1 MKQNITNTDSLTQSK
16 AFPLR
21 GNKKGAVSLGIIG
34 GAGYTAGELIRILL
48 NHPLAELAFVQST
61 SNAGNLLSDVHTD
74 LLGDSD
80 IRFVAEADFSLID
93 VVFFCMGHGKSKE
106 FLLKNS
112 IPERVKII
120 DLSHDFRLKRDKNDF
135 VYGLPELNR
144 ELIRKST
151 KIANPGCF
159 ATGIQLAILPLAAA
173 GLIKDELHVNAITGS
188 TGAGQSPTET
198 SHFSWRNNNIS
209 VYKAFEHQHLGEIKQ
224 SLKQLQSDFKYDINF
239 IPVRGNHTRGIFA
252 SVYTKFDGSLKE
264 AVKLYQDYYSSHPFV
279 FVSNLNPDLKQV
291 VNTNKAIVY
300 LEKHGN
306 KLMIISVTD
315 NLLKGAS
322 GQAVQ
327 NMNLMFD
334 LEETLGLNL
343 KAVAF

>member
-1 MKQNITNTDSLTQSK
+1 V
-16 AFPLR
+16 
-21 GNKKGAVSLGIIG
+21 AVGIIG

-48 NHPLAELAFVQST
+48 YHPKAELSFIQSS
-61 SNAGNLLSDVHTD
+61 SNAGNLISDVHTD
-74 LLGDSD
+74 LLGDTELK
-80 IRFVAEADFSLID
+80 FVADADFSQVD
-93 VVFFCMGHGKSKE
+93 VIFFCMGHGKSKE
-106 FLLKNS
+106 FLQKNNV
-112 IPERVKII
+112 PERLKMI
-120 DLSHDFRLKRDKNDF
+120 DLSHDFRLKREGNDF

-144 ELIRKST
+144 EMIRKSN

-188 TGAGQSPTET
+188 TGAGQSPGAT
-198 SHFSWRNNNIS
+198 SHFSWRSNNLS
-209 VYKAFEHQHLGEIKQ
+209 VYKAFEHQHLGEISQ
-224 SLKQLQSDFKYDINF
+224 SLKQLQPDFNFDVNF

-252 SVYTKFDGSLKE
+252 SVYTRFDGSLEE
-264 AVKLYQDYYSSHPFV
+264 AQKLYQDFYSPHPFT
-279 FVSNLNPDLKQV
+279 FVSLTNPDLKQV

-306 KLMIISVTD
+306 RLMILSVTD

-327 NMNLMFD
+327 NMNLMFG
-334 LEETLGLNL
+334 LEETMGLNL
-343 KAVAF
+343 KAAAF